1 MCDIRSS
8 IKIIKKQK
16 CVRVCAVREVQVNP
30 FRYDILGSLCARGG
44 MYWISFLIILWCL
57 RVN

>member
-1 MCDIRSS
+1 
-8 IKIIKKQK
+8 
-16 CVRVCAVREVQVNP
+16 VRVCAVREVQVNP